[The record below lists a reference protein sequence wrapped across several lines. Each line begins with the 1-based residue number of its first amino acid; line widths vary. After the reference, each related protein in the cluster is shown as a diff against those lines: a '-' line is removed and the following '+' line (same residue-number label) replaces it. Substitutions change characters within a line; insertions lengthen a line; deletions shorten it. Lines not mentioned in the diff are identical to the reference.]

1 MGRAKINSP
10 ASGNAVRG
18 DAWKAFG
25 VTLLIHVVLFILL
38 GLVLVNQAKFR
49 TGQVVVSFGSEP
61 EEPVDPS
68 SSQSSRRNLIVS
80 KGINH
85 PPVEVP
91 EPQVLLERFAIDS
104 VAKIGTPQEIFYSDV
119 SLEVPGNKSGTSEPV
134 GASGAGEVAVPGWTG
149 IRIGKDP
156 ASGLPRITGVIIGGP
171 AHRQR
176 ALGISNEGD
185 YIISVD
191 GISTRHTS
199 LEQIR
204 DRIIG
209 PADTIVLLGICR
221 YPGAMVEA
229 VKIRRG
235 RSVMMRKM

>member
-1 MGRAKINSP
+1 
-10 ASGNAVRG
+10 
-18 DAWKAFG
+18 
-25 VTLLIHVVLFILL
+25 
-38 GLVLVNQAKFR
+38 
-49 TGQVVVSFGSEP
+49 
-61 EEPVDPS
+61 
-68 SSQSSRRNLIVS
+68 SRRNLIVP

-91 EPQVLLERFAIDS
+91 EPQVSLERFAIDS
-104 VAKIGTPQEIFYSDV
+104 ASKIETPQEMFYSDV

-176 ALGISNEGD
+176 ALGLANEGD
-185 YIISVD
+185 YIMSVD
-191 GISTRHTS
+191 GASTGRET

-204 DRIIG
+204 DRIVG
-209 PADTIVLLGICR
+209 PVGTTVLLGISR
-221 YPGAMVEA
+221 YPGAMINV
-229 VKIRRG
+229 VKIQRG
-235 RSVMMRKM
+235 ASTMAQR